1 MSPESGEVAPLQ
13 LSLPSLTAAD
23 LASVRG
29 FMSDSLRSLQCE
41 SAIDALVL
49 AVDEVCANLAEHAST
64 AGMAGPVC
72 ISVRCDA
79 SDAIIVVEDHGP
91 PFHPADAPAPD
102 LTSDWQDRRVGG
114 LGWFLVRQMV
124 DSLTYEAATIG
135 TAASRNDPTAPI
147 PTNRLTLVKRD
158 ARQAPPIGSH

>member
-1 MSPESGEVAPLQ
+1 M
-13 LSLPSLTAAD
+13 PSLTAAD
-23 LASVRG
+23 LASVRA
-29 FMSDSLRSLQCE
+29 FVTESLRSLRCE
-41 SAIDALVL
+41 TVIDAMVL

-124 DSLTYEAATIG
+124 DSLTYEAATFSV
-135 TAASRNDPTAPI
+135 AAAPSDQPANI

-158 ARQAPPIGSH
+158 ARQAPPIGSN